1 MGFCVPLQRH
11 EKRRHWV
18 WLLNIHLHFPL
29 YGHNMLGLINFSQR
43 WSSAH
48 HLLWDNHICMP
59 LRIIPLL
66 LKLLSYRSQIWKTFK
81 WHRSPLKPN
90 RYFCSIS
97 TVQAWFGQRKR
108 WAGCFVY
115 LLACFSRFVEMDLNF
130 VIICLLPG
138 HYVEQ
143 KHFPHPH
150 QIRNS
155 TCFVWDPAQEP
166 SRLILPF
173 SYLLMCE
180 YYIYIY
186 ISQNM
191 AVCKEPSSHS
201 KFRREILRQSLA
213 I

>member
-81 WHRSPLKPN
+81 WQRSPLKAMLL
-90 RYFCSIS
+90 CSRG
-97 TVQAWFGQRKR
+97 TVPAWFGQRGRGVFWLIFLKTFEETGLTSQR
-108 WAGCFVY
+108 PIS
-115 LLACFSRFVEMDLNF
+115 L
-130 VIICLLPG
+130 LLPSNYFE
-138 HYVEQ
+138 HNP
-143 KHFPHPH
+143 FH
-150 QIRNS
+150 QLQQIKNS
-155 TCFVWDPAQEP
+155 TCF
-166 SRLILPF
+166 I
-173 SYLLMCE
+173 
-180 YYIYIY
+180 
-186 ISQNM
+186 
-191 AVCKEPSSHS
+191 
-201 KFRREILRQSLA
+201 
-213 I
+213 